1 MKTALIPSED
11 IAGFSRWRFERV
23 GSPAV
28 PAHDPREAES
38 AHQQALWQAR
48 QDALAEGRA
57 TGRAEALAEAQ
68 AHMAD
73 YFATHGQE
81 TAARLAAV
89 VAAAEDGLAQAQQ
102 DIARGTLEIAC
113 ALARQVLRHEMA
125 TQPRALESVVRE
137 ALGLLM
143 ADGRNAVVR
152 LSPVDFESL
161 DVHLRAEFAGQAV
174 GVVADAALAPG
185 DCRVDCAGAVIDG
198 GMATRWARAVASLG
212 LDMPWQPHPVAV
224 AAPVP
229 MPMPAPSPLSTEHD
243 HGA

>member
-23 GSPAV
+23 GAAPAAAPV
-28 PAHDPREAES
+28 DPREIDAV
-38 AHQQALWQAR
+38 HQQALWQAR

-57 TGRAEALAEAQ
+57 SGRAEAMAEAQ
-68 AHMAD
+68 AHMEE

-89 VAAAEDGLAQAQQ
+89 LASAEDGLAQAQQ

-125 TQPRALESVVRE
+125 TQPRALEPVVRE

-143 ADGRNAVVR
+143 ADGRNAAVR

-161 DVHLRAEFAGQAV
+161 DAHLRAEFAGQAV
-174 GVVADAALAPG
+174 SVIADASLAAG
-185 DCRVDCAGAVIDG
+185 DCRVESAGAVIDG
-198 GMATRWARAVASLG
+198 GMATRWSRAVASLG
-212 LDMPWQPHPVAV
+212 LDMPWQPHP
-224 AAPVP
+224 APAP
-229 MPMPAPSPLSTEHD
+229 LPMPAAERD
-243 HGA
+243 HGG

>member
-23 GSPAV
+23 GAPAV
-28 PAHDPREAES
+28 VAEDPRETES

-48 QDALAEGRA
+48 QEALAEGHA
-57 TGRAEALAEAQ
+57 SGRAEAMAEAQ
-68 AHMAD
+68 AHMETW
-73 YFATHGQE
+73 FATHGQE
-81 TAARLAAV
+81 TATRLAALL
-89 VAAAEDGLAQAQQ
+89 ATAEAGLAEAQQ

-125 TQPRALESVVRE
+125 TQPRALEPVVRE

-152 LSPVDFESL
+152 LSPIDFEAL
-161 DVHLRAEFAGQAV
+161 DAHLRAEFAGQAV
-174 GVVADAALAPG
+174 GVVADPALAPG
-185 DCRVDCAGAVIDG
+185 DCRVECAGAVIDG

-224 AAPVP
+224 AAPAPVGIP
-229 MPMPAPSPLSTEHD
+229 VGAPAERD
-243 HGA
+243 HVA